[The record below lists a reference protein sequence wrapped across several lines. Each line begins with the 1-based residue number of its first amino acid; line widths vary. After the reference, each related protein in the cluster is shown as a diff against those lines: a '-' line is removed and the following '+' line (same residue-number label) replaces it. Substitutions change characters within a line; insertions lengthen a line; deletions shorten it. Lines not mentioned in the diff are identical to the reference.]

1 MGRDDI
7 PADGVDDLLGLIQN
21 HIDNKVNRTAGKSV
35 LQVLPE
41 GIAFQLAGARIGSDH
56 AGVVGLDRRP
66 CGDSRHDSL
75 CSAGI
80 SGEIVVFDV
89 AQTDTAVRL
98 CHRTADVYGGAA
110 GRGAHMNEIKFRGI
124 DTAHLAVDGFPDEME
139 LFFLCLCPVAAE
151 GKYDG
156 YRFRFN
162 PGRIHAFQQLWEN
175 DVRGHGACDIACYN
189 DNSFLSFYNL
199 LQGTCSDRMGE

>member
-1 MGRDDI
+1 M
-7 PADGVDDLLGLIQN
+7 
-21 HIDNKVNRTAGKSV
+21 
-35 LQVLPE
+35 
-41 GIAFQLAGARIGSDH
+41 
-56 AGVVGLDRRP
+56 
-66 CGDSRHDSL
+66 
-75 CSAGI
+75 
-80 SGEIVVFDV
+80 VFDV

-139 LFFLCLCPVAAE
+139 LFFLRLCPVAAE

-199 LQGTCSDRMGE
+199 LQGTCSNRMGE